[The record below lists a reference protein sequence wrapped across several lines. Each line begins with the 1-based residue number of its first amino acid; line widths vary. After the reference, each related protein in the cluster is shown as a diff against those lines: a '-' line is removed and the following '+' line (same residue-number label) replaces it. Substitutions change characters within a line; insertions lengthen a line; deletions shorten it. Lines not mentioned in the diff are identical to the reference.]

1 MVNLKGKKAGDLL
14 LLANG
19 LVLIILLN
27 LVSAD
32 NFFRVDLTEE
42 KRFSIKPQTKVLLEN
57 LVDDVYIEVYLDGEL
72 NASFRRL
79 KNAMREV
86 LDEFRIYSGNSV
98 KVTFVDPSTAMS
110 QQARNEF
117 MEELARK
124 GVTPTRLVDRKDGQT
139 SEKLIF
145 PGAVL
150 SYGGMETGITVLKG
164 NKARTPEEEINQSIE
179 GLEYEFA
186 NAIYKLT
193 NTDRKRIGFLQGH
206 GELDSLAVASL
217 NNALLEVYDVYKI
230 NLQRKP
236 VLKDYDALVVAKPTQ
251 AFSELDKYKLD
262 QYIMSGGRVLF
273 LMDKLEAT
281 MDSASREDYFAFPYE
296 LRLDDLLFKYGVRI
310 NADLIQDRTAGMY
323 PVITGEQGGKPQ
335 LQLMDWPFFPLIN
348 RYADHPITR
357 NLDAVMLKFGSTID
371 TVKAEGITKTP
382 LAFTSAFSRKLN
394 APVPVS
400 INEIRRNVKPENFSS
415 GNLPVA
421 YLLEGSFTSVFKNRF
436 LPEGAAQSGFKPE
449 GSPSKIIVVSD
460 GDMARNDIN
469 PRSGNPQQ
477 LGFDPFTN
485 YTFANEEFLLNAI
498 AYLTDEN
505 GLIKARAREVKI
517 RPLNKEKVRT
527 EKLKWQVINLVL
539 PVVVLILYGIL
550 LLYWRKRKFS
560 IR

>member
-32 NFFRVDLTEE
+32 HFFRIDLTEE

-217 NNALLEVYDVYKI
+217 NNALLEVYDVYKV

-348 RYADHPITR
+348 RYAGHPITR

-436 LPEGAAQSGFKPE
+436 LPEGAAQSGFKAE

>member
-1 MVNLKGKKAGDLL
+1 MVNLKGKKTGDLL

-32 NFFRVDLTEE
+32 RFFRIDLTEE
-42 KRFSIKPQTKVLLEN
+42 KRFSIKPQTKALLN
-57 LVDDVYIEVYLDGEL
+57 SLVDDIYIEVYLEGDL

-79 KNAMREV
+79 KNSIREV
-86 LDEFRIYSGNSV
+86 LDEFRIYSGNRV
-98 KVTFVDPSTAMS
+98 KVTFVDPSAAMS

-117 MEELARK
+117 MEALARK

-150 SYGGMETGITVLKG
+150 SYGGMETGVTLLKG
-164 NKARTPEEEINQSIE
+164 NKARRPEEEINQSIE
-179 GLEYEFA
+179 GLEYELA
-186 NAIYKLT
+186 NVIYKLT

-217 NNALLEVYDVYKI
+217 NNALLDVYDVYKV

-236 VLKDYDALVVAKPTQ
+236 VLKDYDALIVAKPTRP
-251 AFSELDKYKLD
+251 FSEQDKYKLD

-273 LMDKLEAT
+273 LLDRLEAT

-348 RYADHPITR
+348 RYADHPIAL
-357 NLDAVMLKFGSTID
+357 NLDAIMVKFVSTID
-371 TVKAEGITKTP
+371 TVKADGIIKTP
-382 LAFTSAFSRKLN
+382 LAFTSAFSRKVT

-400 INEIRRNVKPENFSS
+400 INEIRRNIKPESFSS

-421 YLLEGSFTSVFKNRF
+421 YLLEGKFTSVFKNRF
-436 LPEGAAQSGFKPE
+436 LPEGAEQSGFKAE

-460 GDMARNDIN
+460 GDIARNDIN
-469 PRSGNPQQ
+469 PRTGNPQQ
-477 LGFDPFTN
+477 LGLDPFTN

-498 AYLTDEN
+498 AWLVDEN
-505 GLIKARAREVKI
+505 GLIKARSKEVKI
-517 RPLNKEKVRT
+517 RPLNKEKIRT
-527 EKLKWQVINLVL
+527 EKTKWQVINLVL
-539 PVVVLILYGIL
+539 PIVVLMVYGML
-550 LLYWRKRKFS
+550 LMYLRKRKFAA
-560 IR
+560 R